1 MNFLP
6 QRNFMVEH
14 LSDLGNHAFS
24 SVVIAVR
31 CILHADRK
39 EIHTDFRLHR
49 FHAAAL
55 LFIKGEA
62 R

>member
-1 MNFLP
+1 
-6 QRNFMVEH
+6 MVEH

-31 CILHADRK
+31 CILHSERK
-39 EIHTDFRLHR
+39 EMHTDFRLHK
-49 FHAAAL
+49 FDAATL
-55 LFIKGEA
+55 SFIKGEA